1 LKADIARQTTQAG
14 DDIEGF
20 RDLPASRNRR
30 RSQIV
35 AAVAL
40 GKD

>member
-1 LKADIARQTTQAG
+1 MTQAG

-20 RDLPASRNRR
+20 RDLPEARNRR